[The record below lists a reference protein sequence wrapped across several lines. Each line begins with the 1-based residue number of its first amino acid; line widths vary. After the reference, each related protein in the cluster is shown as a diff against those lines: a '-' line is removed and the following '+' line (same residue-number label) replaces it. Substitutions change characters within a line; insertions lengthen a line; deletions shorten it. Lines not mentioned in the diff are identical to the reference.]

1 MDGPVPL
8 GAQRKFLITVGVSAY
23 VDDQIQDLPRAAED
37 AERVQRLLVPMRCC
51 CLICRHCRPGRC
63 RFGWTYVF
71 AKFVPATLRKGAHRE
86 HAGQLQR
93 ESGLPDRRRHLSRST
108 NVTDRIIRCA
118 EADVTPG
125 EVRRVEIALDP
136 TAHRF
141 VAVHRIR
148 LQLRARRQQAEFR
161 WALGLTQNALGNHD
175 QARTSWQRSI
185 TILQDIGP

>member
-23 VDDQIQDLPRAAED
+23 VDDQIQDLPR
-37 AERVQRLLVPMRCC
+37 
-51 CLICRHCRPGRC
+51 
-63 RFGWTYVF
+63 VF
-71 AKFVPATLRKGAHRE
+71 AKFVPATLRKRAHRE

-141 VAVHRIR
+141 VAGHRIR

-185 TILQDIGP
+185 AILQDIGP